1 MLGKVGA
8 LWVENTVQI
17 ERRRWYSSLTQHYVN
32 LPAMMGLVIEK
43 MADRNRRIFNVLFAL
58 AACIAKWSAKEIC
71 PQMLKEHLNTCVF
84 LDPGR
89 P

>member
-1 MLGKVGA
+1 
-8 LWVENTVQI
+8 
-17 ERRRWYSSLTQHYVN
+17 
-32 LPAMMGLVIEK
+32 MMGLVIEK